1 MSNQYG
7 LTPPRLHVERL
18 PIKTVNID
26 ELAEFAISQC
36 KNSIA
41 IAAEHREFGDRE
53 AAIFMLNDAAEWR
66 VLAFEFTAAVKR
78 GGGL

>member
-1 MSNQYG
+1 MNKYG

-18 PIKTVNID
+18 LIKTVNID
-26 ELAEFAISQC
+26 ELAEFAINQC
-36 KNSIA
+36 KNSIC
-41 IAAEHREFGDRE
+41 IAAKHRLFGQRE
-53 AAIFMLNDAAEWR
+53 AAAFMLNDAAEWR